1 MEMEFNDRRKDDEAG
16 KSSATKRQLD
26 DYQPVEIVGDPRNR
40 VVDSPVKR
48 RLRNIDIRRKVIDQ
62 FEEEMIDFVWD
73 HLSAN
78 HAEKFSSSEAIF
90 EYSVKIVKEKIL
102 HSEVSS
108 YSKVI
113 EQGGSW
119 AEFEVNRDIKEN
131 VKRFLEEMVITRFS

>member
-48 RLRNIDIRRKVIDQ
+48 RLRNIDIRRKAIDQ

-78 HAEKFSSSEAIF
+78 HAVKFSSSEAIF
-90 EYSVKIVKEKIL
+90 EYSGKIVKEKIL
-102 HSEVSS
+102 YPEISS

-119 AEFEVNRDIKEN
+119 TDFKVNKAREKK
-131 VKRFLEEMVITRFS
+131 VKKFLEEMVKKM

>member
-26 DYQPVEIVGDPRNR
+26 DYQPVEIVGNPRNR

-48 RLRNIDIRRKVIDQ
+48 RLRNIDIRRKAIDQ

-78 HAEKFSSSEAIF
+78 HAEKFSNSDAIF
-90 EYSVKIVKEKIL
+90 EYSGKIVKEKIL
-102 HSEVSS
+102 HPEISS

-113 EQGGSW
+113 EVGGSW
-119 AEFEVNRDIKEN
+119 TDFKVNKAREKK
-131 VKRFLEEMVITRFS
+131 VKKFLEEIVKRK